1 MIFKVARCELHSW
14 EEPVI
19 SGTKGSGTVFFCG
32 CSMRCVFCQNYNISR
47 SANSGLSITEDEL
60 LQLFFSLEQ
69 EGAHNINLVTPSHYA
84 KPLKR
89 VLEKFKKASTLP
101 IVYNTNAYE
110 SVENLKLLDG
120 LVDIYLP
127 DLKYVSSKLSL
138 DFSARADYFEKAYPA
153 ILEMQR
159 QQPRNI
165 IENGI
170 MQKGLIVRHLVLPN
184 CTEDSK
190 EVLDA
195 LSRMPKKPLV
205 SIMSQYFPTE
215 PVMNH
220 PVLNRKISIREY
232 EKVTDYASVLGFDG
246 FTQDLKSATVA
257 YTPSFDLS
265 ILKSRLKRIKD

>member
-1 MIFKVARCELHSW
+1 
-14 EEPVI
+14 
-19 SGTKGSGTVFFCG
+19 
-32 CSMRCVFCQNYNISR
+32 
-47 SANSGLSITEDEL
+47 
-60 LQLFFSLEQ
+60 
-69 EGAHNINLVTPSHYA
+69 
-84 KPLKR
+84 
-89 VLEKFKKASTLP
+89 
-101 IVYNTNAYE
+101 
-110 SVENLKLLDG
+110 
-120 LVDIYLP
+120 
-127 DLKYVSSKLSL
+127 
-138 DFSARADYFEKAYPA
+138 
-153 ILEMQR
+153 MQR

-195 LSRMPKKPLV
+195 LSRMPQKPLV

-215 PVMNH
+215 LVMNH
-220 PVLNRKISIREY
+220 PILNRKISIREY

>member
-120 LVDIYLP
+120 LVDIYL
-127 DLKYVSSKLSL
+127 L
-138 DFSARADYFEKAYPA
+138 
-153 ILEMQR
+153 
-159 QQPRNI
+159 
-165 IENGI
+165 
-170 MQKGLIVRHLVLPN
+170 
-184 CTEDSK
+184 T
-190 EVLDA
+190 
-195 LSRMPKKPLV
+195 
-205 SIMSQYFPTE
+205 
-215 PVMNH
+215 
-220 PVLNRKISIREY
+220 
-232 EKVTDYASVLGFDG
+232 
-246 FTQDLKSATVA
+246 
-257 YTPSFDLS
+257 
-265 ILKSRLKRIKD
+265 